1 MNTQTLTIEEQERA
15 AYMAGD
21 TRAAVLL
28 GELEDTGRER
38 DALTEELDDTEV
50 FTDELK
56 QELEAL
62 RQFFGD
68 CFDTL
73 AAHYP
78 APSVFSDY
86 DKSVILTLS
95 ARAKGSPNEPH
106 RKRIH
111 RSGAQVRTR
120 RRHRQSPRRGP
131 TDPRHVDQ

>member
-1 MNTQTLTIEEQERA
+1 MNAQTLTIEEQERA

-28 GELEDTGRER
+28 GELEDTERER
-38 DALTEELDDTEV
+38 DALTEELEDTEV
-50 FTDELK
+50 FTNELK

-78 APSVFSDY
+78 APYVFSDY
-86 DKSVILTLS
+86 DKSVIFD
-95 ARAKGSPNEPH
+95 AIRKGEGVNE
-106 RKRIH
+106 
-111 RSGAQVRTR
+111 
-120 RRHRQSPRRGP
+120 
-131 TDPRHVDQ
+131 

>member
-1 MNTQTLTIEEQERA
+1 MTTQQLTTEEQERA

-28 GELEDTGRER
+28 GELEDTERER
-38 DALTEELDDTEV
+38 DALTDELEDTEV

-62 RQFFGD
+62 RQFFED
-68 CFDTL
+68 CFDVL

-86 DKSVILTLS
+86 DKSVIFDS
-95 ARAKGSPNEPH
+95 I
-106 RKRIH
+106 RKSEGVIE
-111 RSGAQVRTR
+111 
-120 RRHRQSPRRGP
+120 
-131 TDPRHVDQ
+131 